1 MKTYRVYADDG
12 MFDAVVS
19 DNDDDEF
26 WYMVTYNGWATE
38 EISK

>member
-26 WYMVTYNGWATE
+26 LDMVNYNGWNVD